1 MKPFI
6 ASLYA
11 LFLFA
16 MISGVVVAYRNAEGL
31 VENDYYRKQDQWFKA
46 KTGERALG
54 LEVKAPESLTTGT
67 NEVTFC
73 ITEHGKPLR
82 HASVQLF
89 VGGVVKNTPDFTLPM
104 RETDPG
110 VYVAT
115 ARVPSKG
122 KWLVR
127 MDLATPQLNTSRSW
141 FYDVR

>member
-16 MISGVVVAYRNAEGL
+16 MISGIVVAYRNAEGL

-46 KTGERALG
+46 KTGERALE
-54 LEVKAPESLTTGT
+54 LEIRAPESLSPGT
-67 NEVTFC
+67 SELTFC

-82 HASVQLF
+82 HANVQLF
-89 VGGVVKNTPDFTLPM
+89 VGGVQKSTPDFTSPM
-104 RETDPG
+104 RETRPG
-110 VYVAT
+110 IYAAT
-115 ARVPSKG
+115 ASLPSKG

-127 MDLATPQLNTSRSW
+127 IDLATPQLNTSRSW